1 MTQDDLDPVDLE
13 EHMVDAYTNLNDQE
27 VLNYTKR
34 LKIKMVQV
42 LAPDERMPTDAK
54 EVNTLLNVLDSLD
67 SSALNNIKV
76 QKESD
81 NSAAQREA
89 LAIIAQMQKQ
99 ARGNDPF
106 MLTDGNATTTRTV
119 VIEETLV
126 TNEFDPGELS
136 HEVRELNYDDFVNDF
151 EDNK

>member
-1 MTQDDLDPVDLE
+1 MTQDDLNPVDLE

-106 MLTDGNATTTRTV
+106 MLTDHNAPTTRTV

-136 HEVRELNYDDFVNDF
+136 HEMRDLNYDDFVNDF
-151 EDNK
+151 EDKK

>member
-1 MTQDDLDPVDLE
+1 MTQDDLNPVDLE

-42 LAPDERMPTDAK
+42 LAPGERMPTEAK

-67 SSALNNIKV
+67 SSAHNNIKA

-81 NSAAQREA
+81 NNAAQREA

-106 MLTDGNATTTRTV
+106 MLTDHNAPTTRTV

-136 HEVRELNYDDFVNDF
+136 HEMRDLNYDDFVNDF
-151 EDNK
+151 EDKK

>member
-1 MTQDDLDPVDLE
+1 MTQDDLNPVDLE

-136 HEVRELNYDDFVNDF
+136 HEVRELNYDDFVNTF

>member
-1 MTQDDLDPVDLE
+1 MTQEDLNPVDLE
-13 EHMVDAYTNLNDQE
+13 EHMVEAYTNLNDQE
-27 VLNYTKR
+27 VLDYTKR
-34 LKIKMVQV
+34 LKIRMVQV
-42 LAPDERMPTDAK
+42 LAPGERMPTDAK

-67 SSALNNIKV
+67 SSAHNNIKA

-81 NSAAQREA
+81 NNAAQREA

-106 MLTDGNATTTRTV
+106 MLTDNNTTTTRTV

-136 HEVRELNYDDFVNDF
+136 HEMRELNYDDFVNTF
-151 EDNK
+151 EDKK

>member
-1 MTQDDLDPVDLE
+1 MTQDDLNPVDLE

-42 LAPDERMPTDAK
+42 LAPGERMPTEAK

-67 SSALNNIKV
+67 SSAHNNIKA

-81 NSAAQREA
+81 NNAAQREA

-106 MLTDGNATTTRTV
+106 MLTDHNAPTTRTV

-136 HEVRELNYDDFVNDF
+136 HEMRDLNYDDFVNDF

>member
-13 EHMVDAYTNLNDQE
+13 EHMVDAYTHLNDQE
-27 VLNYTKR
+27 VLDYTKR
-34 LKIKMVQV
+34 LKIKIVHA
-42 LAPDERMPTDAK
+42 LTPNEKMPTDAK

-67 SSALNNIKV
+67 SSAHNNIKA

-81 NSAAQREA
+81 NNAAQREA

-106 MLTDGNATTTRTV
+106 MLTDNNTTTTRTV

-136 HEVRELNYDDFVNDF
+136 HEMRELNYDDFVNTF

>member
-1 MTQDDLDPVDLE
+1 MTQEDLNPVDLE
-13 EHMVDAYTNLNDQE
+13 EHMVEAYTNLNDQE
-27 VLNYTKR
+27 VLDYTKR
-34 LKIKMVQV
+34 LKIRMVQV
-42 LAPDERMPTDAK
+42 LAPGERMPTDAK

-67 SSALNNIKV
+67 SSAHNNIKA

-81 NSAAQREA
+81 NNAAQREA

-106 MLTDGNATTTRTV
+106 MLTDGNATATRTV

-126 TNEFDPGELS
+126 TNELDPGELS
-136 HEVRELNYDDFVNDF
+136 HEMRELNYDDFVNEF